1 MARNEKNNRPE
12 AYPKPTET
20 DQQLNNQ
27 PEFVDQEP
35 NNKDKDISDI
45 PVKTDKQSGENKGV
59 NRLGKP

>member
-12 AYPKPTET
+12 AYPKPNKT